1 MLSGKKIIVAG
12 GGGRIGWKIVLEI
25 IKQGGKVVA
34 IDQQFSDHI
43 YNEIVNDARLKSDVE
58 LARVDVCSVNEVRE
72 FFQNLSAAD
81 GFVNCSYPRGRNYG
95 RDFLNVAVEDFN
107 QTLSMHLGSAVSL
120 TQECVRYFN
129 RDQNWFSVV
138 NFSSIYG
145 VVAPRFEIYSGTTM
159 TTPVEYSLMKSA
171 IQQLNK
177 YVSAYV
183 KNSKFRINTIAP
195 GGILDGQPE
204 SFLEGYKK
212 NTRGA
217 GLLASEDVV
226 GAVSFLLSDQSRFIS
241 GQNIIVDDGFS
252 L

>member
-1 MLSGKKIIVAG
+1 MLRGKKIIVAG

-34 IDQQFSDHI
+34 IDQQFSDEI
-43 YNEIVNDARLKSDVE
+43 YNELTNNAGLKADLELTRL
-58 LARVDVCSVNEVRE
+58 DVCSVNEVSE
-72 FFQNLSAAD
+72 FFQKLSPVD

-95 RDFLNVAVEDFN
+95 RDFLDVDVEDFN
-107 QTLSMHLGSAVSL
+107 QTLSMHLGSVLFL

-129 RDQNWFSVV
+129 RNQNWFSVV

-159 TTPVEYSLMKSA
+159 TTPIEYSLMKSA

-183 KNSKFRINTIAP
+183 KDSKFRINTVAP

-204 SFLEGYKK
+204 SFVESYRKH
-212 NTRGA
+212 TRGT
-217 GLLASEDVV
+217 GMLASEDIV
-226 GAVSFLLSDQSRFIS
+226 GAVSFLLSDHSRFLT
-241 GQNIIVDDGFS
+241 GQNLIVDDGFF